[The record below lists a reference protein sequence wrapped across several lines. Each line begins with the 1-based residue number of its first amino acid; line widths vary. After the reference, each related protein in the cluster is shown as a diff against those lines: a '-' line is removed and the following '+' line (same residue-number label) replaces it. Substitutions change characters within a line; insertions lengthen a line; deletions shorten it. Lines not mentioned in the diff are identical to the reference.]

1 MPGGI
6 PVATITSTTVGVDGP
21 PTFIIMGSANT
32 IAQGLAIARIGDP
45 VLPHIRYGSKRV
57 HGRIVASGSPTVIV
71 NGLAVAYEGSFVSCG
86 DLVAQSPAKTVI
98 VGVA

>member
-21 PTFIIMGSANT
+21 PTFIIMGSENT

-45 VLPHIRYGSKRV
+45 VLPHKRYGSKRT
-57 HGRIVASGSPTVIV
+57 HNRAVASGSSTVIV
-71 NGLAVAYEGSFVSCG
+71 NGLAAAYEGSFVSCG
-86 DLVAQSPAKTVI
+86 DVVATSPAKTVL
-98 VGVA
+98 VGT

>member
-21 PTFIIMGSANT
+21 PTFIIMGSENT

-57 HGRIVASGSPTVIV
+57 HGRAVASGSPTVII
-71 NGLAVAYEGSFVSCG
+71 NGLAAAYEGSLITCG

-98 VGVA
+98 IGL